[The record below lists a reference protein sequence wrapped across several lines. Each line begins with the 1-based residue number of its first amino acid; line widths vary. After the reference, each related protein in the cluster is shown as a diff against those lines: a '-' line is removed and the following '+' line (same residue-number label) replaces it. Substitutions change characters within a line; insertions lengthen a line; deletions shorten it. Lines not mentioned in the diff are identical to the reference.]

1 MLNGPEEQSKPK
13 VEFFANQA
21 YVFRSKV
28 SLKHTFYSNRLI
40 GWIFSR
46 KEFLMFKEY
55 ARRLTICI
63 IGSGRHVETDNSK
76 TLKLQNAL

>member
-1 MLNGPEEQSKPK
+1 
-13 VEFFANQA
+13 
-21 YVFRSKV
+21 
-28 SLKHTFYSNRLI
+28 
-40 GWIFSR
+40 
-46 KEFLMFKEY
+46 MFKEY